1 MKASTTSGANATSV
15 DRHRSCSF
23 SPAPCRLLQF
33 SPALPSCS
41 GVVRS
46 FAARR
51 RIFTKGESCFRS
63 CSTLGKPISCHDPVS
78 GHCEFLSRKRRSFR
92 TAPCADAPQ
101 VMYSRTQVQILA
113 MFSSLRGISWPSRI
127 QQALSICK
135 LANLDL
141 VRGTAST
148 QHCNCRAPPETDSS
162 GIAAGSSSFG
172 LQSSRA
178 NQVLYVQLSHFCVA
192 CDVPM
197 QRSRLSRT
205 PLGRK
210 AGSALRV
217 AEAQGSRLFRQ
228 PSAVKYT
235 LR

>member
-1 MKASTTSGANATSV
+1 MLSV
-15 DRHRSCSF
+15 
-23 SPAPCRLLQF
+23 
-33 SPALPSCS
+33 
-41 GVVRS
+41 
-46 FAARR
+46 
-51 RIFTKGESCFRS
+51 S
-63 CSTLGKPISCHDPVS
+63 CSTHGKPISCHDPVS
-78 GHCEFLSRKRRSFR
+78 GHGEFLSRKRRSFR

-113 MFSSLRGISWPSRI
+113 MFGSLRGISWPSRI

-148 QHCNCRAPPETDSS
+148 EHCNCRAPPETDSS

-210 AGSALRV
+210 AGSALRM